1 MDLSQYKLATRNMIM
16 YPDLS
21 VAGRLFGGKLLSWV
35 DEGMAMLAMDAMNT
49 QRIVTK
55 TVSEVN
61 FLAPA
66 LLGDILEIWGKEIK
80 KGCTSYSM
88 HGQVIVRR
96 ETEQGKQI
104 VPICDCTIVFV
115 ALNEKGKPTS
125 WQ

>member
-1 MDLSQYKLATRNMIM
+1 MDLSQYKLATRNLIM

-21 VAGRLFGGKLLSWV
+21 VAGRLFGGKLLSWL

-66 LLGDILEIWGKEIK
+66 LLGDILEIWGREVKR
-80 KGCTSYSM
+80 GSTSYTM

-96 ETEQGKQI
+96 ESAEGKEI
-104 VPICDCTIVFV
+104 IPICDCTIVFV
-115 ALNEKGKPTS
+115 ALNEKGKPAA

>member
-1 MDLSQYKLATRNMIM
+1 MDLSDYNLATRNMIM

-35 DEGMAMLAMDAMNT
+35 DEGMAMLAMDSMNT

-61 FLAPA
+61 FRAPA
-66 LLGDILEIWGKEIK
+66 LLGDVLEIWGKEIK
-80 KGCTSYSM
+80 RGVTSYTM

-96 ETEQGKQI
+96 ETEQGKEI
-104 VPICDCTIVFV
+104 VEICDCTIVFV
-115 ALNEKGKPTS
+115 ALNEAGKPTS
-125 WQ
+125 WK

>member
-1 MDLSQYKLATRNMIM
+1 MDLTDYKLASRNMIM

-35 DEGMAMLAMDAMNT
+35 DEGMAMLAMDEMNT

-66 LLGDILEIWGKEIK
+66 LLGDILEIWGKEVK
-80 KGCTSYSM
+80 RGRTSYTM
-88 HGQVIVRR
+88 HGVVTVKR
-96 ETEQGKQI
+96 ETEGERNTVQ
-104 VPICDCTIVFV
+104 ICDCTIVFV
-115 ALNEKGKPTS
+115 ALDKKGKPKA
-125 WQ
+125 WN

>member
-1 MDLSQYKLATRNMIM
+1 MDLTEYKLATRNMIM

-21 VAGRLFGGKLLSWV
+21 VAGRLFGGKLLSWI
-35 DEGMAMLAMDAMNT
+35 DEAMAMLAMDAMNT

-61 FLAPA
+61 FQAPA
-66 LLGDILEIWGKEIK
+66 LLGDVLEIWGKEIK
-80 KGCTSYSM
+80 RGTTSYTM

-96 ETEQGKQI
+96 ESEEGKLV

-125 WQ
+125 WK

>member
-1 MDLSQYKLATRNMIM
+1 MDLAEYKLATRNMIM

-21 VAGRLFGGKLLSWV
+21 VAGRLFGGKLLSWI

-66 LLGDILEIWGKEIK
+66 LLGDVLEIWGKEVK
-80 KGCTSYSM
+80 RGRTSYTM

-96 ETEQGKQI
+96 ESDKGKEI
-104 VPICDCTIVFV
+104 VPICDCMIVFV
-115 ALNEKGKPTS
+115 ALNEKGRPTS
-125 WQ
+125 WK